1 MHKAVDVEGQLH
13 IIEELQAFQQEP
25 VNSVL
30 ISEKQVASSKERRGG
45 VVSSGP
51 PSECAV
57 RPQMSVY
64 LTSPSG
70 VVQLPLS
77 SCQRYASCYDC
88 IFARDPHCAWN
99 QTQCVEITSHTNRS
113 VLMESLV
120 YLDNLLSTL

>member
-1 MHKAVDVEGQLH
+1 MWFPLARPLNG
-13 IIEELQAFQQEP
+13 
-25 VNSVL
+25 
-30 ISEKQVASSKERRGG
+30 
-45 VVSSGP
+45 
-51 PSECAV
+51 AV

-99 QTQCVEITSHTNRS
+99 QTQCVEIMSHTNRS
-113 VLMESLV
+113 VLVESLV
-120 YLDNLLSTL
+120 YRDHLLSKM